1 MSDAARDAMSMAMAA
16 LGRRALSRA
25 ELERRLAHAEFSA
38 PTIDAVLARLE
49 ELRLVDDRALAE
61 RVARRRF
68 EAGRAGRYRVRTE
81 LRRRGLPDELV
92 DDAVSRSVPSD
103 GERASA
109 RSELERFVRS
119 RARRR
124 ETRQRTEAAAFRHLV
139 ARGYPADL
147 VRDLLGVSL

>member
-1 MSDAARDAMSMAMAA
+1 MSDSARDAMSAAMAQLA
-16 LGRRALSRA
+16 RRALTRV
-25 ELERRLAHAEFSA
+25 ELERRLAGDFSET
-38 PTIDAVLARLE
+38 TIAAVLARLE

-68 EAGRAGRYRVRTE
+68 ESGRAGRYRVRAE
-81 LRRRGLPDELV
+81 LRRRGVPEELLE
-92 DDAVSRSVPSD
+92 DAIALSVPSE

-109 RSELERFVRS
+109 RIELERFIRS

-124 ETRQRTEAAAFRHLV
+124 ETRERTAAAAFRHLV
-139 ARGYPADL
+139 GRGYPADL

>member
-1 MSDAARDAMSMAMAA
+1 MSEAVRDAMSVAMAA

-25 ELERRLAHAEFSA
+25 ELERRLAAAEFTEA
-38 PTIDAVLARLE
+38 TIAAVLQRLE
-49 ELRLVDDRALAE
+49 ELRLIDDRALAE
-61 RVARRRF
+61 RVARHRF
-68 EAGRAGRYRVRTE
+68 EAGRAGRYRVRAE
-81 LRRRGLPDELV
+81 LKRRGVSEQLV
-92 DDAVSRSVPSD
+92 DDAIASSVPAE

-124 ETRQRTEAAAFRHLV
+124 ETRERTAAAAFRHLV
-139 ARGYPADL
+139 GRGYPADL